1 MVGSIAW
8 LVSLMADKG
17 QRRYGLHD
25 VTQLQHAL
33 QSAMFAER
41 SGGTPAL
48 ITAALL
54 HDIGHMVHDLGDNP
68 AEAGLDDQHEMRGHA
83 FLARHF
89 RPDVTEP
96 IRLHVAAKRYLCA
109 IEPDYFTLLSPDSVL
124 SLGLQG
130 GPMSPPE
137 VAAFR
142 AEPYA
147 QTAVRLR
154 RCDDAAKVKD
164 LPTPDLAHF
173 AAYLAQCHIQPEA
186 GSQKPTR
193 HNPVP

>member
-17 QRRYGLHD
+17 RRRYGLHD

-33 QSAMFAER
+33 QAAAMAEE

-54 HDIGHMVHDLGDNP
+54 HDIGHMVHALGDNP
-68 AEAGLDDQHEMRGHA
+68 AEHDIDDRHEAVGHA
-83 FLARHF
+83 FLVRYF
-89 RPDVTEP
+89 RSDVTDP

-109 IEPDYFTLLSPDSVL
+109 TESGYAALLSADSVL
-124 SLGLQG
+124 SLRLQG
-130 GPMSPPE
+130 GPMSKPE
-137 VAAFR
+137 IAAFGT
-142 AEPYA
+142 EPHA
-147 QTAVRLR
+147 QIALRLR
-154 RCDDAAKVKD
+154 RFDDAAKVKD

-173 AAYLAQCHIQPEA
+173 VPYLAQCHAP
-186 GSQKPTR
+186 
-193 HNPVP
+193 PVGDAI

>member
-17 QRRYGLHD
+17 QHRYGLHD

-33 QSAMFAER
+33 QSALFAER
-41 SGGTPAL
+41 SGAAPAL
-48 ITAALL
+48 IAAALL

-68 AEAGLDDQHEMRGHA
+68 AAEGLDDQHELLGHA
-83 FLARHF
+83 FLVRYFAAE
-89 RPDVTEP
+89 VTEP
-96 IRLHVAAKRYLCA
+96 VRLHVAAKRYLCA
-109 IEPDYFTLLSPDSVL
+109 IEPDYFALLSPDSVL

-130 GPMSPPE
+130 GPMSAPE
-137 VAAFR
+137 IVVFR

-147 QTAVRLR
+147 EAAVLLR

-164 LPTPDLAHF
+164 LATPDLEHF
-173 AAYLAQCHIQPEA
+173 VPYLAQCHFLSGQSPSQA
-186 GSQKPTR
+186 GAGAK
-193 HNPVP
+193 